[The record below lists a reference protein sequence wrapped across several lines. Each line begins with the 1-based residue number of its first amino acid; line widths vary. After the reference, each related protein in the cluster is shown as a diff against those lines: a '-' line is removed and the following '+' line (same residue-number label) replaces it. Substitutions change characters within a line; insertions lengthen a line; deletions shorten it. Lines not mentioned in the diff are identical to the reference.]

1 MAGKRM
7 TKAQVIAE
15 LATITEL
22 DKKTVIQ
29 LMDALNE
36 LTSQQLKSGDAPG
49 EFVIPGLVKL
59 RVVDKPATEERQGIN
74 PHTREPMT
82 IPAKP
87 ASRTVRAT
95 ALKAL
100 KDSVQ

>member
-7 TKAQVIAE
+7 TKAQVLTE
-15 LATITEL
+15 LATTTEI
-22 DKKTVIQ
+22 DKKTVTTV
-29 LMDALNE
+29 LDALNDLATRE
-36 LTSQQLKSGDAPG
+36 LKSAEAG
-49 EFVIPGLVKL
+49 EFVIPGMVKL

-74 PHTREPMT
+74 PHTRQPMT
-82 IPAKP
+82 IAAKP

-100 KDSVQ
+100 KDGVQ

>member
-1 MAGKRM
+1 MATKRM
-7 TKAQVIAE
+7 TKAQVTAE
-15 LATITEL
+15 LANLTQL
-22 DKKTVIQ
+22 DKKTVNDV
-29 LMDALNE
+29 MDALST
-36 LTSQQLKSGDAPG
+36 LITQQLKGPETAG

-59 RVVDKPATEERQGIN
+59 RVVEKPATEERQGIN

-100 KDSVQ
+100 KDTLQ

>member
-7 TKAQVIAE
+7 TKAQVLTE
-15 LATITEL
+15 LATLTEI
-22 DKKTVIQ
+22 DKKTVNTV
-29 LMDALNE
+29 MDALNDLATRE
-36 LTSQQLKSGDAPG
+36 LKNADAPG

-74 PHTREPMT
+74 PHTRQPMT
-82 IPAKP
+82 IAAKP

>member
-7 TKAQVIAE
+7 TKAQVLTE
-15 LATITEL
+15 LATTTDI
-22 DKKTVIQ
+22 DKKTVTTV
-29 LMDALNE
+29 LDALSE
-36 LTSQQLKSGDAPG
+36 LVTKQLKESESPG

-74 PHTREPMT
+74 PHTRQPMT
-82 IPAKP
+82 IAAKP

>member
-7 TKAQVIAE
+7 TKAQVLTE
-15 LATITEL
+15 LATTTEI
-22 DKKTVIQ
+22 DKKTVTTV
-29 LMDALNE
+29 LDALND
-36 LTSQQLKSGDAPG
+36 LVTKQLKSAESPG
-49 EFVIPGLVKL
+49 EFVIPGLVKV

-74 PHTREPMT
+74 PHTRQPMT
-82 IPAKP
+82 IAAKP

>member
-7 TKAQVIAE
+7 TKAQVLTE
-15 LATITEL
+15 LATTTEI
-22 DKKTVIQ
+22 DKKTVTT
-29 LMDALNE
+29 LLDALSDLVTN
-36 LTSQQLKSGDAPG
+36 QLKGSDAPG

-74 PHTREPMT
+74 PHTRQPMT

>member
-7 TKAQVIAE
+7 TKAQVLTE

-22 DKKTVIQ
+22 DKKTVTTV
-29 LMDALNE
+29 LEALNDLVTRE
-36 LTSQQLKSGDAPG
+36 LKSADAPG
-49 EFVIPGLVKL
+49 EFVIPGVVKL
-59 RVVDKPATEERQGIN
+59 RVVEKAATEERQGIN
-74 PHTREPMT
+74 PHTRQPMT
-82 IPAKP
+82 IAAKP

-100 KDSVQ
+100 KDSIQ